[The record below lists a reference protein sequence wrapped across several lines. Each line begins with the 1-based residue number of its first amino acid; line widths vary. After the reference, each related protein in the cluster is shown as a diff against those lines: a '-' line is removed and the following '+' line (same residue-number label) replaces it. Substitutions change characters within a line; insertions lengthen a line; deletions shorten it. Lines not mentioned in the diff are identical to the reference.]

1 MATTNHEVKG
11 SIYILPFLGT
21 QDLPAEIAI
30 SVPIIQM
37 TGHVKITEEKEFN
50 IAGVVADNEKE
61 VSMGGAVEDYEK
73 TSEFNISGQVHTPS
87 SELYMG
93 GLFPELECELSM
105 GGFIADPIKEL
116 TMFGVIPDGPEEG
129 GISSKFSARFEIA
142 ENDLFFN
149 ARFEIDDSA
158 YDGCKFSAR
167 WEILESSTYFNAR
180 WEIYSPEAS
189 FSVRWEIAEV
199 TKTFS
204 ARFEIGGG
212 ERKSSF
218 TMTGLLGEF
227 GSLLLYLDSDCTD
240 EISKKNTGYTNPIW
254 GGYEWDEE
262 TLVRSMQLWVK
273 NIGDTQTL
281 NAFIDSVDEY
291 GISHTW
297 TKIALTYED
306 LDTGNQTL
314 SIGTL
319 DPDEIITFWIKTTI
333 PEETGFPQLYR
344 DAFMRARWQLL

>member
-21 QDLPAEIAI
+21 QDLPAEAAV
-30 SVPIIQM
+30 SVPIVQM
-37 TGHVKITEEKEFN
+37 SGHVKITGDKEFN
-50 IAGVVADNEKE
+50 IAGVIADNEKE
-61 VSMGGAVEDYEK
+61 VSMGGAIEDYEK
-73 TSEFNISGQVHTPS
+73 TSEFNMAGQIHTPS
-87 SELYMG
+87 SELSMG
-93 GLFPELECELSM
+93 GSFPELESEFSM
-105 GGFIADPIKEL
+105 AGSLAEFTKEIS
-116 TMFGVIPDGPEEG
+116 MSGVIPDGPEEG
-129 GISSKFSARFEIA
+129 GISKQFSAKFEIA
-142 ENDLFFN
+142 DSDLTFN
-149 ARFEIDDSA
+149 AKFEIDSSA
-158 YDGCKFSAR
+158 YDGCS
-167 WEILESSTYFNAR
+167 FNAK
-180 WEIYSPEAS
+180 
-189 FSVRWEIAEV
+189 WEIAEPLV
-199 TKTFS
+199 TFNAKWEIYTPEANFSTKWEIAEITKIFS

-218 TMTGLLGEF
+218 TMSGVLVEV

-262 TLVRSMQLWVK
+262 TLVRSTQLWVK

-306 LDTGNQTL
+306 LDAGNQTL

-333 PEETGFPQLYR
+333 PEETEFPQLYR